1 MVAAAAV
8 AEEFLGK
15 AEILKSETLKWRG
28 KIRSR
33 ISIQPVFKPQAG
45 DLGEVHG
52 VAGEERGVVGD
63 GDAGDFQVHGAD
75 ADSALLELVKQCCRF
90 LIEGEDQPVG
100 EQIDLFL
107 QLGIDRD
114 LPLRVIGA
122 VEKCQPSAKVLFD
135 SDDGRGQW
143 VGLILEPR
151 AQESSGS
158 RVFLE
163 FGEVIGIKHLHDL
176 QAGLGFRDTPGPSAG
191 LP

>member
-1 MVAAAAV
+1 M
-8 AEEFLGK
+8 
-15 AEILKSETLKWRG
+15 
-28 KIRSR
+28 
-33 ISIQPVFKPQAG
+33 
-45 DLGEVHG
+45 
-52 VAGEERGVVGD
+52 
-63 GDAGDFQVHGAD
+63 
-75 ADSALLELVKQCCRF
+75 
-90 LIEGEDQPVG
+90 G
-100 EQIDLFL
+100 EQIDLLL
-107 QLGIDRD
+107 QSHIDRD

-191 LP
+191 LA